1 MNKKENFQDGY
12 LQVTLPQ
19 DQSKARGKNVI
30 FFMQD
35 ELDEYSINLTTWNAA
50 GGESNSS
57 IIPQLDI
64 ANSTVYSKITEKT
77 IKEALNSL
85 ARIKKKNG

>member
-1 MNKKENFQDGY
+1 MELNIPLTKEETT
-12 LQVTLPQ
+12 TL
-19 DQSKARGKNVI
+19 KARGKNVI
-30 FFMQD
+30 FFMQS

-50 GGESNSS
+50 GGESNSG
-57 IIPQLDI
+57 IIPQLGI

-77 IKEALNSL
+77 TKEALNSL

>member
-1 MNKKENFQDGY
+1 MEKTKDIVVIHYNKDKPEAY
-12 LQVTLPQ
+12 VWLH
-19 DQSKARGKNVI
+19 
-30 FFMQD
+30 
-35 ELDEYSINLTTWNAA
+35 EYSINLTTWNAA
-50 GGESNSS
+50 GGESNSG

-64 ANSTVYSKITEKT
+64 ANSTMYSKITEKT

>member
-1 MNKKENFQDGY
+1 MESIKEETT
-12 LQVTLPQ
+12 TL
-19 DQSKARGKNVI
+19 KARGKNVT

-35 ELDEYSINLTTWNAA
+35 ELDEYSVNLTTWNAA
-50 GGESNSS
+50 GGESKSG

-64 ANSTVYSKITEKT
+64 ANSTIYSKITEKT

-85 ARIKKKNG
+85 CKVKKKNGRFQ